1 MQAALPVRTSYR
13 DSSEANRVLLH
24 VQSRDA
30 VRGVDGADLLPHNLN
45 SANAGTYPDI
55 FHNTTRP
62 RTARLRTVCR
72 DAHTE
77 ESSCSKEK
85 KERKAD
91 SAYLVNRTLSREL
104 RDAELD
110 AQSRSIGRR
119 AVYPIQHRQPH
130 GNCIHMHDIAEPGYA
145 ADPPPQ
151 QTGATTTTCARRGMP
166 KEGIHTWYILSH
178 NDSIQTN

>member
-1 MQAALPVRTSYR
+1 MQVALPVRTSYR

-24 VQSRDA
+24 VQNRDA

-72 DAHTE
+72 DAHTK

-85 KERKAD
+85 KERKAG

-104 RDAELD
+104 RDGELD

-130 GNCIHMHDIAEPGYA
+130 GNCMHMHDI

-151 QTGATTTTCARRGMP
+151 QTGATTTCARRRMP

>member
-1 MQAALPVRTSYR
+1 MQAAPPFRTCYI

-30 VRGVDGADLLPHNLN
+30 VRGVDGADLLPHDLN

-130 GNCIHMHDIAEPGYA
+130 GNCIHMHDIAEPGHAAA
-145 ADPPPQ
+145 ADARDDDVRTTRNAKGRDTYLVYSIPQ
-151 QTGATTTTCARRGMP
+151 
-166 KEGIHTWYILSH
+166 
-178 NDSIQTN
+178 